1 MYPFTQT
8 SVSAFLRTNQDVL
21 GPDAWGLSREL
32 AARNGLLWAYA
43 STFNAGISVPGG
55 FLEYVHEFWS
65 VEGALSFDEG
75 AIRNACLFGGS
86 VFEIPGVSGAIGQR
100 FRNGAQYALR
110 ATFVRGKRRYT
121 VMLTTTT
128 LLPAEEIAYA
138 ARFAVA
144 VAR

>member
-1 MYPFTQT
+1 
-8 SVSAFLRTNQDVL
+8 VGVRLDVQCRHI
-21 GPDAWGLSREL
+21 G
-32 AARNGLLWAYA
+32 AR
-43 STFNAGISVPGG
+43 GIPRVRARV
-55 FLEYVHEFWS
+55 LERY
-65 VEGALSFDEG
+65 GALSFDEG

-110 ATFVRGKRRYT
+110 ATFVRAKRRYT